1 MFDLI
6 GFERANV
13 DTGETESALLRTL
26 GDLHD
31 RAPLLRIPSRACV
44 SPALRPDGVFE
55 RLGQTEASV
64 DLARLAGLH
73 HAAVICEIMLPVM
86 LNNSLGSICLLRSR
100 RSWLHEAG
108 QEWNGRSQRERSV
121 DTSKNKA
128 PLKI

>member
-1 MFDLI
+1 MPSSGRLAICTI
-6 GFERANV
+6 GHLCYAFPRAHV
-13 DTGETESALLRTL
+13 FPLR
-26 GDLHD
+26 
-31 RAPLLRIPSRACV
+31 S
-44 SPALRPDGVFE
+44 RPDGVFE
-55 RLGQTEASV
+55 RRGQTEASV

-121 DTSKNKA
+121 DTSSNKA